1 MLKIFLIVL
10 TFTMSIG
17 NAIACPSQIVNLPDG
32 RTMVCFYCNDGKI
45 VNCEYL

>member
-1 MLKIFLIVL
+1 MNKLLIILGL
-10 TFTMSIG
+10 TYAGLAM
-17 NAIACPSQIVNLPDG
+17 ACPSQIITMPDG

>member
-1 MLKIFLIVL
+1 MRKLLITLALSYVGIA
-10 TFTMSIG
+10 M
-17 NAIACPSQIVNLPDG
+17 ACPSQIITMPDG